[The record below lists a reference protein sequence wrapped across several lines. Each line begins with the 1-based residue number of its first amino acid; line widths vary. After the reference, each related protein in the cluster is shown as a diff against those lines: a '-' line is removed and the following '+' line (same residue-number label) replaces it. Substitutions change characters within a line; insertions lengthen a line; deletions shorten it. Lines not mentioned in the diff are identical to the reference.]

1 MTGSTQNKIIVKNT
15 FLMYVRMFFV
25 MAITLY
31 TSRVVLQV
39 LGVDDFGIYNV
50 VGGFIVLFSF
60 INLAMATSTQRYFS
74 YEIGRGTEGDVS
86 RVFTACLRI
95 HLAIAGI
102 VLLLAETVGLWFIN
116 CEMNFPEGSM
126 TDVNWVYQFSVAAA
140 VLTIVRVP
148 YHGLVISYER
158 MGFFA
163 VNSIVENVLK
173 LVIVFILIV
182 SPFDKLV
189 FYAFLTLLVT
199 GFTTAWF
206 AWYCRKAFPEV
217 RYRSS
222 GDNSATREIVAF
234 SGWSTMESGANVG
247 YQQGVDIILNI
258 GYGVVINAATAIAT
272 KVSSAVLQFVV
283 SFQQALNPQLIQ
295 SESRGDRRRQESL
308 IFSSAKFSFL
318 IMLIIAAPVIIN
330 MSCVLDLWLGDY
342 PRVAVRFS
350 QLIVLGSLLECIS
363 GPLWV
368 TIYAT
373 GKIRAYQILISLTL
387 LLNVP
392 LAYVIARTGLD
403 VSLVFVVRIFVYV
416 AAMLVRLAFLKQL
429 IGLSLRRF
437 ARMVF
442 MPLAGVTLPLAVF
455 GIVWL
460 RYVGEASGFAALL
473 WQTAVIVSVSLLL
486 ITAVGLTRGER
497 VFVRDAVRGRLC
509 RQPQP

>member
-1 MTGSTQNKIIVKNT
+1 M
-15 FLMYVRMFFV
+15 
-25 MAITLY
+25 
-31 TSRVVLQV
+31 
-39 LGVDDFGIYNV
+39 
-50 VGGFIVLFSF
+50 
-60 INLAMATSTQRYFS
+60 
-74 YEIGRGTEGDVS
+74 
-86 RVFTACLRI
+86 
-95 HLAIAGI
+95 
-102 VLLLAETVGLWFIN
+102 
-116 CEMNFPEGSM
+116 
-126 TDVNWVYQFSVAAA
+126 
-140 VLTIVRVP
+140 
-148 YHGLVISYER
+148 ISYER

-283 SFQQALNPQLIQ
+283 SFQQALNPQL
-295 SESRGDRRRQESL
+295 
-308 IFSSAKFSFL
+308 
-318 IMLIIAAPVIIN
+318 
-330 MSCVLDLWLGDY
+330 
-342 PRVAVRFS
+342 RVAVRFS

-403 VSLVFVVRIFVYV
+403 VSLVFVVRIFVY
-416 AAMLVRLAFLKQL
+416 AAALLVRLAFLKQL